1 MHLLEQLRVLADGEA
16 RQALE
21 QPESGIDPGLPGVDR
36 GRRGMLWVLGSN
48 PVPIQWLVLHVMN
61 ATARHRQATATGSD
75 VPSGAVA
82 GDRGDNDRKGGTMAT
97 AEDCRIAL
105 EKLIGEVEDMDPADR
120 ARKVLDRT
128 MSLRVPD
135 LGVTFLTRV
144 SPQGADPVREVA
156 NGATAQVRFTADSDI
171 VVAIGAN
178 PGSFLRS
185 WVTGKVKVQGNP
197 LDLLHLRRLL

>member
-1 MHLLEQLRVLADGEA
+1 
-16 RQALE
+16 
-21 QPESGIDPGLPGVDR
+21 
-36 GRRGMLWVLGSN
+36 
-48 PVPIQWLVLHVMN
+48 
-61 ATARHRQATATGSD
+61 
-75 VPSGAVA
+75 
-82 GDRGDNDRKGGTMAT
+82 MAT